1 MDRHLQSADIWS
13 LAALNH
19 RHQAAYLGGQ
29 ALPVSRYNRY
39 ATHSISNWQL
49 SATCTRQP
57 TLVDRHLQS
66 ADIRSLAA
74 LNHRHQAAYLGGQA
88 PPVSRYL
95 VTCSSQPQAPGSL
108 PWWMGT
114 SSQQV
119 SSHWQL
125 STIGTRQPTL
135 VDRHLQSADIWSL
148 AALNHRHQAAY
159 LGARVPSVSRYL
171 VTGSSQP
178 QAPGSQPWW
187 TGTSSQQ
194 ISGHWQL
201 SATGTRAPTLVD
213 RHLQSADI
221 WSLAALNHRW
231 SVTAYLGGQAPPVSR
246 YLVTGSSQPQAP
258 GSLPGWTGISSQ
270 HIWSLAALNHRH
282 QAANLGGRAPPVS
295 RYLVTGSSKPQAP
308 GNQSW
313 WTGTSRQQISGH

>member
-1 MDRHLQSADIWS
+1 MDRHLQSADIW
-13 LAALNH
+13 
-19 RHQAAYLGGQ
+19 
-29 ALPVSRYNRY
+29 
-39 ATHSISNWQL
+39 
-49 SATCTRQP
+49 
-57 TLVDRHLQS
+57 
-66 ADIRSLAA
+66 SLAA

-194 ISGHWQL
+194 ISGQSQL
-201 SATGTRAPTLVD
+201 SATGTRQPTLVD
-213 RHLQSADI
+213 GYLQSADI
-221 WSLAALNHRW
+221 WSLAALSHRHQ
-231 SVTAYLGGQAPPVSR
+231 SAYLGGQAPSVSR
-246 YLVTGSSQPQAP
+246 YLVTGSSQPQVICD
-258 GSLPGWTGISSQ
+258 SLP
-270 HIWSLAALNHRH
+270 
-282 QAANLGGRAPPVS
+282 
-295 RYLVTGSSKPQAP
+295 
-308 GNQSW
+308 W
-313 WTGTSRQQISGH
+313 WTGTSSQQISGHWQLSATGTRQPTWMDGYLQSAYMVTGSSQPQAPGSQPWWTGTSSQQISGHWQL